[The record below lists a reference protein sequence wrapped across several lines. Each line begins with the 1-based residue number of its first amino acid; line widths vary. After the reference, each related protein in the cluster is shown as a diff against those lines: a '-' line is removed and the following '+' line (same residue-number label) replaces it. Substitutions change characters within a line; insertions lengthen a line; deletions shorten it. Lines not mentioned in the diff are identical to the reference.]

1 MKKLLLIVAVALLS
15 VTAINA
21 QVLGTKEWNKTLTT
35 VAAAEDATNGV
46 MAIDDNGN
54 LFVSG
59 ALTTTATFGS
69 TSLEPIGLAQYIV
82 KYNATGAEQWA
93 TAIQGA
99 ATITA
104 MDTDAEGNLYVAG
117 QFADEILVCDVAG
130 NQTSLVSSNSDSQT
144 AAFIAKY
151 SATGTLIAAQAC
163 EAKVDETVASAV
175 DMIFGEPAYFGEP
188 AEISITNIQA
198 EGDAL
203 YVSFT
208 YNGDVTL
215 GGFSLDAKYLF
226 NSMGFGDYLDT
237 TSGAVIA
244 LNSTTLA
251 PSALIVN
258 ASVKEDNASVYRL
271 INDINFTVEDGNAYV
286 SVIGFGDLTIQT
298 ANSSQDVTFAMD
310 GMGSN
315 EYGMI
320 IAKVG
325 ATETVKVYNNIATS
339 LSVTSYNKVE
349 NMKVVGDNL
358 YIAGTFR
365 GYCPLDNTLSTSNGE
380 AEKSTSD
387 IYVASLATSTLSTN
401 WVVTTPDK
409 NDEVNQQYESIVGA
423 MIYPNEVR
431 MVAAVKKVS
440 DHTVV
445 PTSTTNPLVSFD
457 GEVSVLNTEQATAL
471 AYNGDNA
478 AYILNNSTS
487 SALYYGTIPVNELVE
502 EETIEVINGE
512 ILKTNMWNSSIT
524 AVEQAGDAAVSS
536 PSAIDADGNLYV
548 SGTQTQD
555 FDFAGTTIG
564 SLGVGAYVAKY
575 DVAGNEKFAFALY
588 GSIALTAMTTDAE
601 GNLYVAGSF
610 TDEAYITDIE
620 GQTGDY
626 ETITGATGDW
636 SMERPSSF
644 LAKYDAN
651 GNLVSVK
658 TYNASHS
665 YGFMAEEFWGD
676 IPYVAIE
683 NIVTEGEQVYVQFI
697 SNGDMTIEDLTFEAK
712 YFIYFYAAYM
722 DSPYSAIVKFDE
734 NLENASKVAEVG
746 LAYDDNFVTSKYE
759 AVDFTVDNEV
769 VYIVAMGYG
778 DLAVS
783 TSVETKEASFMV
795 DDFEGLTEHG
805 AFVAKVENGSVE
817 FAKFPNITNA
827 TWASFYTIA
836 GVDVYAGKLFVA
848 GTFNETLAFDN
859 EKVAVG
865 ASDVFVVTLDAT
877 TLEKD
882 WVKTDAKDEGATNTY
897 YEDVTGMA
905 LYKGNVYVVGA
916 VVNMNEDVVAETLN
930 YNVTA
935 NGDMVKGYVRPA
947 TAMAYSDDYAVLVNV
962 DGATTNVAYY
972 SFEELVGIEESV
984 VEGTSN
990 ITYSNGMYIF
1000 AEAVDAQIYDV
1011 QGRCV
1016 KAVKAATEIATEGLN
1031 KGVYILKAGS
1041 EVVKFVK

>member
-1 MKKLLLIVAVALLS
+1 MKKILLTFVVALMT

-21 QVLGTKEWNKTLTT
+21 QVLGTTEWNKTLFT
-35 VAAAEDATNGV
+35 VANVADATDGV

-69 TSLEPIGLAQYIV
+69 FSVEPIGVASYIV
-82 KYNATGAEQWA
+82 KYNATGQEQWA

-99 ATITA
+99 ATIVA
-104 MDTDAEGNLYVAG
+104 MDTDAAGNLYVAG
-117 QFADEILVCDVAG
+117 QFADEIYVCNATNEDYI
-130 NQTSLVSSNSDSQT
+130 SLTSSNSSDKT

-151 SATGTLIAAQAC
+151 AADGALIGAQAC
-163 EAKVDETVASAV
+163 EATIDPEASF
-175 DMIFGEPAYFGEP
+175 MYFGNP
-188 AEISITNIQA
+188 AQVLIKNIEV
-198 EGDAL
+198 EGDNL
-203 YVSFT
+203 YLSFT

-215 GGFSLDAKYLF
+215 GGYKLDAKYVF
-226 NSMGFGDYLDT
+226 NSMGFGDYLDA
-237 TSGAVIA
+237 TSGAIIA
-244 LNSTTLA
+244 LNNSTFA
-251 PSALIVN
+251 PTALVANVSLMDGETNYGLN
-258 ASVKEDNASVYRL
+258 A
-271 INDINFTVEDGNAYV
+271 INFTVDKGEVYFAVVGYGNMTV
-286 SVIGFGDLTIQT
+286 QT
-298 ANSSQDVTFAMD
+298 ASTTQNVQFAMD
-310 GMGSN
+310 GNGTN
-315 EYGMI
+315 EYGMVV
-320 IAKVG
+320 AKG
-325 ATETVKVYNNIATS
+325 GTIKVYNNIATDLYAS
-339 LSVTSYNKVE
+339 PYNTIE
-349 NMKVVGDNL
+349 NMEVVGSNL
-358 YIAGTFR
+358 FITGTFR
-365 GYCPLDNTLSTSNGE
+365 GYCALDNTLSTIDGDS
-380 AEKSTSD
+380 EKSTSD
-387 IYVASLATSTLSTN
+387 IFVASLKASDLTTN
-401 WVVTTPDK
+401 WVTTTPDK
-409 NDEVNQQYESIVGA
+409 GDTVNQQYENVVGS
-423 MIYPNEVR
+423 MIYPNEIRIV
-431 MVAAVKKVS
+431 AVKKKVS
-440 DHTVV
+440 GHTVV
-445 PTSTTNPLVSFD
+445 STSNPLVSFD
-457 GEVSVLNTEQATAL
+457 GEVSALGTEQSTAV
-471 AYNGDNA
+471 AYNGNKA
-478 AYILNNSTS
+478 ASVLSLQTLT
-487 SALYYGTIPVNELVE
+487 ALYYGTIPVGEVVE
-502 EETIEVINGE
+502 EEEIEVIYGE
-512 ILKTNMWNSSIT
+512 ILKTNMWNSTIS
-524 AVEQAGDAAVSS
+524 AVEQAGDAVVSS
-536 PSAIDADGNLYV
+536 PSTIDAEGNLYV
-548 SGTQTQD
+548 SGTMNKD
-555 FDFAGTTIG
+555 FEFAEKTL
-564 SLGVGAYVAKY
+564 SNLGIGAYIAKY
-575 DVAGNEKFAFALY
+575 DVQGNEKYAFAIY
-588 GSIALTAMTTDAE
+588 GSVDISVMTTDAE

-610 TDEAYITDIE
+610 TDEAYVTDIE
-620 GQTGDY
+620 GTEGEY
-626 ETITGATGDW
+626 EIITGVEGD
-636 SMERPSSF
+636 SFVPQPSAF
-644 LAKYDAN
+644 IAKYDAN

-665 YGFMAEEFWGD
+665 YGSMAEEFWGD

-817 FAKFPNITNA
+817 FAKFPNIANA

-916 VVNMNEDVVAETLN
+916 VINMNEELVTETLN

-962 DGATTNVAYY
+962 DGATTNVAFY
-972 SFEELVGIEESV
+972 SFEELTGIEESV
-984 VEGTSN
+984 VSESSN
-990 ITYSNGMYIF
+990 IKYINGVYFF
-1000 AEAVDAQIYDV
+1000 AEQVDAAIYDV

-1016 KAVKAATEIATEGLN
+1016 KVAKAATEIATEGLN
-1031 KGVYILKAGS
+1031 KGIYILKAGN